1 MGSDSSAPSEL
12 PDWSGASSSAS
23 SSGSS
28 GPPTHGGNLAQAV
41 SRFGLPRAEWLD
53 LSTGINPH
61 PYPAPALKPDAWH
74 RLPEPDAALTLA
86 AQAYYNAPQLLAVA
100 GTQAAIQALP
110 QCRLQIGSGANV
122 ANVVIASPTYAEH
135 AHCWAKAGHNVI
147 PCSGKLD
154 DLDAAAASADVDV
167 MLICNPNNPTGVL
180 IEPAQLL
187 QWHAQLAARGGWLV
201 IDEAF
206 GDTVAQASVAAC
218 ADKPGLIVLKSVG
231 KFFGLAGL
239 RLGFVAAESV
249 LLKMLADHLGPWSVS
264 GPAQQVGAA
273 ALDDRVWQQRM
284 RQNLANEGAR
294 LQALMQQH
302 GLDNQGTALF
312 RFSPLPAPQAERFWL
327 YMAQRG
333 IWVRLF
339 AGDAPADTS
348 HVASGVRLGL
358 PPDEAGWQRLG
369 DALAQWRA
377 NAVAA

>member
-1 MGSDSSAPSEL
+1 MGSDSSESSEL
-12 PDWSGASSSAS
+12 
-23 SSGSS
+23 SGSS
-28 GPPTHGGNLAQAV
+28 GAADSSSAPTHGGNLAQAIR
-41 SRFGLPRAEWLD
+41 RFGRPREEWLD
-53 LSTGINPH
+53 LSTGINPN

-74 RLPEPDAALTLA
+74 RLPEPDTALTLA

-110 QCRLQIGSGANV
+110 QCRMQIGGQAKV

-147 PCSGKLD
+147 LCSTNYD
-154 DLDAAAASADVDV
+154 DLNTAAASADVDV
-167 MLICNPNNPTGVL
+167 MVICNPNNPTGLL
-180 IEPAQLL
+180 IAPAQLL

-206 GDTVAQASVAAC
+206 GDTVPQASVASSTA
-218 ADKPGLIVLKSVG
+218 KPGLIVLKSVG

-239 RLGFVAAESV
+239 RLGFVAAESA
-249 LLKMLADHLGPWSVS
+249 LLNMLADHLGPWSVS
-264 GPAQQVGAA
+264 GPAQQVGCA
-273 ALDDRVWQQRM
+273 ALNDRVWQQRV
-284 RQNLANEGAR
+284 RQNLMIEGAR
-294 LQALMQQH
+294 LQTLLQQH
-302 GLDNQGTALF
+302 GIDNQGTALF
-312 RFSPLPAPQAERFWL
+312 RFSSLPAPQAEQFWL
-327 YMAQRG
+327 HMAQRG

-339 AGDAPADTS
+339 AGDAPDQAS

-358 PPDEAGWQRLG
+358 PPDEAGWQRLS